1 MYFDYLD
8 TDIGRIFL
16 LADSQGLRQL
26 TICSPGFSP
35 DKRWEHEP
43 TKMQP
48 YTHELTEY
56 FEGKRKKFTFSIA
69 PQGTDFQ
76 IKVWQALRHIPFNH
90 QQTYQQIAQRIGLPH
105 AASAVGMAR
114 NVNPIPIVIP
124 CHRVEKNISSR
135 YHFGDDVIQQLH
147 ALETGQLALISAHK
161 SQR

>member
-26 TICSPGFSP
+26 TICSPGFCP
-35 DKRWEHEP
+35 DKSWEHKP
-43 TKMQP
+43 TQMQP
-48 YTHELTEY
+48 YIHELTEY
-56 FEGKRKKFTFSIA
+56 FKGKRKEFTFPIA
-69 PQGTDFQ
+69 PQGTSFQ
-76 IKVWQALRHIPFNH
+76 IKVWQALRHIPFNQH
-90 QQTYQQIAQRIGLPH
+90 QTNLQIAQQLGLPH

-124 CHRVEKNISSR
+124 CHRIASNVSSR

-147 ALETGQLALISAHK
+147 ALETGQLALISTHK
-161 SQR
+161 E